1 MKKQSIKFEHQV
13 RNDVD
18 LKKVPV
24 LYIFEKRV
32 HNRVGEFFKS
42 IKKRDGRKIR
52 LESLYH
58 F

>member
-1 MKKQSIKFEHQV
+1 MKKQSIKFEHQA

-18 LKKVPV
+18 LKKGPV

-42 IKKRDGRKIR
+42 IKRRDGRKIR
-52 LESLYH
+52 LEILYH